1 MYSLVKRQLKYTQAG
16 AYTTYEK
23 KFKEMVV
30 DLHATIYGARA
41 WPDYDVLSEELHMYA
56 ESTERMKVI
65 QKDYNSGKVSAFAAN
80 STMQ

>member
-41 WPDYDVLSEELHMYA
+41 WPDYDV
-56 ESTERMKVI
+56 VI
-65 QKDYNSGKVSAFAAN
+65 QKDYNSGKVSAFAAVIDDAVIDGPDLPV
-80 STMQ
+80 TRM